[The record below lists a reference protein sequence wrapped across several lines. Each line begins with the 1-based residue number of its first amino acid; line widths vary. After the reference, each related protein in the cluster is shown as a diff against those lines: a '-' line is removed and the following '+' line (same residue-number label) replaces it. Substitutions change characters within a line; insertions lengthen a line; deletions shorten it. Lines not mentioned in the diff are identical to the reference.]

1 MISYFFED
9 TDFILS
15 HSTTVSNWLNN
26 VAISE
31 GSCVQSLSYIFCSDP
46 YLLSINNRFL
56 EHDFYTD
63 VITFDQR
70 DHIDSCIEGDI
81 FVSVDR
87 VYENASSFSN
97 SFDEEL
103 RRVMVHGM
111 LHLLGYEDGSVE
123 SKFKMRSLE
132 DHYLSQYPIGIS

>member
-111 LHLLGYEDGSVE
+111 LHLLGYEDGSDE